1 LPQHLVAGVPI
12 WLMLIAGVP
21 IWLMLAAGYQIL
33 EPRPCLA
40 CDHGMI
46 HVG

>member
-40 CDHGMI
+40 CDHAMI
-46 HVG
+46 H